1 MWRVLFASVLLG
13 LVLTACGP
21 AAAPTI
27 DAAQVQATAA
37 AEAATMVA
45 QTQAAMPTSTPIP
58 PSPTPTDT
66 PAPSPTLET
75 LPTLQPGSTVSPADS
90 NSGTP
95 GGDPCSGL
103 LVANAA
109 GPLTTIKIDNAVK
122 APITVSLYL
131 NPTKFG
137 ECGYRSYSLGP
148 LDSVYLTDLPQGCY
162 SAFALINDPKKPS
175 KAFTS
180 QAMCANNDD
189 KWTFI
194 VQTDVIKFLS
204 P

>member
-1 MWRVLFASVLLG
+1 MRRVLFAIILLG

-27 DAAQVQATAA
+27 DPAQVQATAA

-45 QTQAAMPTSTPIP
+45 QTQAAMPTSTPVP

-75 LPTLQPGSTVSPADS
+75 LPSLQPASTISAG
-90 NSGTP
+90 GTP

-131 NPTKFG
+131 NQTKFG